1 MKPQP
6 EFLKRPMSEMTEAEW
21 ESLCDGCGLCCQV
34 TEEDEDNG
42 ELTLTNTACS
52 YLCLN
57 SHSCKDYQNRQKNV
71 PNCVKVMPEN
81 VDELYWLPHTCAYK
95 LVASGYDLPDWH
107 HLICGDKQEVHRTG
121 PSMKGDLIS
130 ESEL

>member
-1 MKPQP
+1 MTQP
-6 EFLKRPMSEMTEAEW
+6 EFLKKPMLEMSEQEW

-34 TEEDEDNG
+34 TEEDEDTG

-71 PNCVKVMPEN
+71 DNCVKVTPQN
-81 VDELYWLPHTCAYK
+81 ISELYWLPRTCGYK
-95 LVASGYDLPDWH
+95 LVENGHNLPDWH
-107 HLICGDKQEVHRTG
+107 PLICGDKNRVHTHG
-121 PSMKGDLIS
+121 PSMMDELVS
-130 ESEL
+130 E